1 MRESVKALRT
11 RGRLIAVLV
20 SSAIV
25 VAIVLYACAGLW
37 LPALATFLIDA
48 GPPHKA
54 DMVVVLAGDPSGNR
68 IIKAAELIRD
78 GYAPKALVS
87 GPDNQ
92 YGCTEDQYAIAYAER
107 KGFPRSWFIGL
118 PNHSRS
124 TEQEADIIV
133 PELRKRNVRSI
144 DLVTSY
150 THTRRAGNAYRK
162 RLGDIRLYVVAAP
175 EPEFTAREW
184 WKQREGRKAIFFEW
198 TKTIATWLGM

>member
-1 MRESVKALRT
+1 LRT

-25 VAIVLYACAGLW
+25 IAVVLYASAGLW
-37 LPALATFLIDA
+37 LPAVATSLIDA

-54 DMVVVLAGDPSGNR
+54 DMIVVLAGDPSGNR

-107 KGFPRSWFIGL
+107 RGFPRSWFIGF

-133 PELRKRNVRSI
+133 SELRKRHVRSI
-144 DLVTSY
+144 DLVTSD
-150 THTRRAGNAYRK
+150 THTRRAGNAYR
-162 RLGDIRLYVVAAP
+162 RRMRDLQVYVVAAP
-175 EPEFTAREW
+175 EAEFRPREW

>member
-1 MRESVKALRT
+1 MRT

-25 VAIVLYACAGLW
+25 IAVVLYACAGLW
-37 LPALATFLIDA
+37 LPAVAAFLINA

-54 DMVVVLAGDPSGNR
+54 DMIVVLAGDPSGNR

-92 YGCTEDQYAIAYAER
+92 YGCTEDQYAVAFAQR

-118 PNHSRS
+118 PNHGRS
-124 TEQEADIIV
+124 TQQEADIIV
-133 PELRKRNVRSI
+133 PELRKRHVRSI
-144 DLVTSY
+144 DLVTSD
-150 THTRRAGNAYRK
+150 THTRRAGKAYRK
-162 RLGDIRLYVVAAP
+162 RLGDIQLYVVAAP
-175 EPEFTAREW
+175 EAEFTPSQW

-198 TKTIATWLGM
+198 IKTIATWLGM